1 MQKWIG
7 MLKWLEE
14 RRNRGYL
21 YKNSRSEMVLYLNL
35 SLIPWGLRS
44 LFDGGIEGELWRLLQ
59 LRMVR

>member
-44 LFDGGIEGELWRLLQ
+44 LFDGGIEGEL
-59 LRMVR
+59 